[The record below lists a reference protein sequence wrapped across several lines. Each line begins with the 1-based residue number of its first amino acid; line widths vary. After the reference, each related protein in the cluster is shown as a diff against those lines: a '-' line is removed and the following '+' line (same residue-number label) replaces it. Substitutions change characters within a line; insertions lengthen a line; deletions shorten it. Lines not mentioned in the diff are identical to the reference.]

1 MAWRCSWVWVW
12 CLGTP
17 ANVKWPGEGIYIGH
31 QVHRAVAPMATKN
44 QLSIGWTNTT
54 WTRGIGSTGRSN
66 PLGSRW
72 ASDALPTADSEPISL
87 TDAMHRWPIGSTGAE
102 EICLYFPTALTSLHR
117 RFALMRHRFNRCW
130 RPDSQSLNML
140 SGQCPGECTD
150 APPFLDRRSNRC
162 HWDFLTWSSCTLFN
176 ALMPVCRFN
185 RWLSVRPVQ
194 GHRLIRCYWFGFASI
209 CPTRCGSHL
218 DTSKNILSAFSLRF
232 ECLDGELDT
241 SLWWIGHI
249 GFYPWDLK
257 ILQMWSHKFVS
268 HIDYVIIQSPKS

>member
-1 MAWRCSWVWVW
+1 MAWRCFWVWVW
-12 CLGTP
+12 CLGTL
-17 ANVKWPGEGIYIGH
+17 ANIKWPGEGIYIGH

-44 QLSIGWTNTT
+44 QLSIGWTNAT

-72 ASDALPTADSEPISL
+72 ASDALPAADSEPISL

-130 RPDSQSLNML
+130 RPGSQSLDML

-176 ALMPVCRFN
+176 ALMPVRRFN
-185 RWLSVRPVQ
+185 RWLSVNPVL
-194 GHRLIRCYWFGFASI
+194 LIWFCI
-209 CPTRCGSHL
+209 Y
-218 DTSKNILSAFSLRF
+218 LSNSLRQPF
-232 ECLDGELDT
+232 RHFKKY
-241 SLWWIGHI
+241 SLCFFTTVWVSRRWIGHI
-249 GFYPWDLK
+249 SMVNWTHW
-257 ILQMWSHKFVS
+257 ILSMGPKNPTN
-268 HIDYVIIQSPKS
+268 VISQIC